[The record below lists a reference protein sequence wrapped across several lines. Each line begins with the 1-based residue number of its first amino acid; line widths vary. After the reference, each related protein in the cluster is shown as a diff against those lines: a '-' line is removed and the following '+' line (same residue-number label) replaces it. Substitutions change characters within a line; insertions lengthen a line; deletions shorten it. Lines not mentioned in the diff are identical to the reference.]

1 MVVKINF
8 CFLGFSDMQNRFVPE
23 RVTSCAE
30 HNKEWVKVQAGQHHT
45 ILNGVQTYNFSGDRY

>member
-1 MVVKINF
+1 
-8 CFLGFSDMQNRFVPE
+8 MQNRFVPE

-45 ILNGVQTYNFSGDRY
+45 ILLDKEG